1 MDRPA
6 VVDRPTHLETR
17 RGQVRLPAFVPN
29 ATRAAVRGLGPEQL
43 ADSGIES
50 VIVSTAHLA
59 TEPGASVV
67 RSLGGIHR
75 FMGWDGPILSDSGGF
90 QAFSLTKQRGLAR
103 VSESGL
109 RYRFSPKRRFRE
121 LTPKTCIEAQVRI
134 GADVVYCLDHCTD
147 PRAGRSEHEQS
158 VRLTLRWA
166 RQCREV
172 FDRVTG
178 EVDRPPPLLFAVV
191 QGGPHA
197 DLRKQC
203 ADELAQIGFDGFGF
217 GGYPVIEGKLVEEVL
232 QLPTLLPDGVP
243 LHGLGIG
250 TPEHLVAACRAG
262 FGVFDCVLPTRN
274 ARRGVLYRHLDAGA
288 TESRQRA
295 ATAKLLDEQWVRATG
310 PVDPDCDCAT
320 CSRFSA
326 GYLAHLYRTDE
337 QLAGTLG
344 SVHNLRFY
352 TRTVE
357 ALRGLDAASNR
368 HESREP

>member
-1 MDRPA
+1 MDVPA
-6 VVDRPTHLETR
+6 VVERPTHLNTR

-43 ADSGIES
+43 AGSGIEG

-59 TEPGASVV
+59 VEPGASVV
-67 RSLGGIHR
+67 RALGGIHR
-75 FMGWDGPILSDSGGF
+75 FMGWDGPVLSDSGGF

-103 VSESGL
+103 VSETGL
-109 RYRFSPKRRFRE
+109 RYRFSPKRRFRD
-121 LTPKTCIEAQVRI
+121 LTPRTCIEAQVRI
-134 GADVVYCLDHCTD
+134 GADVIYCLDHCTD
-147 PRAGRSEHEQS
+147 PRASRNEHEES

-166 RQCREV
+166 RQCRQA
-172 FDRVTG
+172 FDEITG
-178 EVDRPPPLLFAVV
+178 DADRPPPLLFAVV
-191 QGGPHA
+191 QGGPHP
-197 DLRKQC
+197 DLRKHC

-217 GGYPVIEGKLVEEVL
+217 GGYPVIDGTLVDDVP
-232 QLPTLLPDGVP
+232 QLPTFLPDDVP

-250 TPEHLVAACRAG
+250 TPEHLVAASRAG

-274 ARRGVLYRHLDAGA
+274 ARRGVLYRRLDVDA
-288 TESRQRA
+288 TQSRRRA
-295 ATAKLLDEQWVRATG
+295 ATANLLEEPWVRATG
-310 PVDPDCDCAT
+310 PVDPDCDCTT

-352 TRTVE
+352 TRMIEV
-357 ALRGLDAASNR
+357 LRGPVATNNPP
-368 HESREP
+368 ESREP